1 MTFKRAKRAIAQTSQ
16 SSVMNRLSPA
26 SRAAIFYFTDISGV
40 PLAKP
45 RSTPGFTP
53 SSAPRAKAP
62 IH

>member
-16 SSVMNRLSPA
+16 ATVMNRLSPA
-26 SRAAIFYFTDISGV
+26 SRAAIFYSTDPGV

-53 SSAPRAKAP
+53 SPAPRAKAP